1 VFRRLI
7 TLSVAAALAVGLNAG
22 AAFAD
27 HPRTYLGPGAAG
39 VHDIK
44 DKALIRPSK
53 WGFIFIAGQQ
63 DSHLTVTF
71 DKDANTLTYVDTGT
85 AELIKWPERCTP
97 LTVDQGIAATCTIPP
112 RFETQRMF
120 VQVWPRLGNDYV
132 DGSTLPK
139 RFRLWVL
146 ADAGNDVFYGGD
158 GADFLNGA
166 KDADIAYGG
175 LSKDWLRTG
184 PGDDQLWGGDDK
196 DRMSCAEDS
205 DVAHAD
211 DLDTFYQCE
220 TIVGDE
226 TSPRP
231 NAF

>member
-1 VFRRLI
+1 MLRRLI

-27 HPRTYLGPGAAG
+27 HPRTYLGPGDAD
-39 VHDIK
+39 VHGIK
-44 DKALIRPSK
+44 DQALIRPSK

-63 DSHLTVTF
+63 DSHLTVTYNAE
-71 DKDANTLTYVDTGT
+71 ANSLTYLDTGT
-85 AELIKWPERCTP
+85 AELVKWPARCTP
-97 LTVDQGIAATCTIPP
+97 LTVDEGIGAECSIPP
-112 RFETQRMF
+112 RFDTKRMF

-139 RFRLWVL
+139 RFRMWVL
-146 ADAGNDVFYGGD
+146 ADAGLDTFYGGD

-175 LSKDWLRTG
+175 LGKDWLRTG

-196 DRMSCAEDS
+196 DRLSCAEDY
-205 DVAHAD
+205 DIAHAD
-211 DLDTFYQCE
+211 DLDTFYLCDKV
-220 TIVGDE
+220 VGDE